1 MVSQIKVWLLDR
13 TNFFIFFS
21 TFSRISKAGSAVQD
35 IKSASA
41 SLRFNLTKVSNKCS
55 GSTLAM
61 SSSKSILKVLNDMMF
76 IFFFP

>member
-1 MVSQIKVWLLDR
+1 M
-13 TNFFIFFS
+13 
-21 TFSRISKAGSAVQD
+21 QD

-76 IFFFP
+76 IFFSLT